1 MELSR
6 MTGPVT
12 PAGAGPP
19 SDTANSLF
27 KNANELS
34 RWERSTAAADRRK
47 IEKSSSGSTE
57 FHDLAADEKSGMAS
71 FKDRPENSR
80 KSGPFSSWTGP
91 RPDRLRRRRH
101 RLTLHG
107 HLANRQLRVTSGF
120 PDPRQVPPRRR
131 QALQEALVVADQEQT
146 AGTVL

>member
-1 MELSR
+1 

-57 FHDLAADEKSGMAS
+57 FRDLAADEKSGMVS

-80 KSGPFSSWTGP
+80 KSGPS
-91 RPDRLRRRRH
+91 
-101 RLTLHG
+101 
-107 HLANRQLRVTSGF
+107 HLG
-120 PDPRQVPPRRR
+120 
-131 QALQEALVVADQEQT
+131 QALDLIV
-146 AGTVL
+146 